1 MPHPVYNWIQ
11 SFFCEHSHCTKFGHD
26 VSHFRDISAS
36 IIQGSGIG
44 PVSYVV
50 TASDLHP
57 VNSGNLMSKYADD
70 TYLIIPASNA
80 NPCIAEVEHI
90 EAWSDANNLQLNRA
104 KSLETPSSVQGV
116 TGNRPFRL
124 QPCQESAESSM

>member
-1 MPHPVYNWIQ
+1 MLRYVN
-11 SFFCEHSHCTKFGHD
+11 C
-26 VSHFRDISAS
+26 
-36 IIQGSGIG
+36 IIKRIYG
-44 PVSYVV
+44 YM
-50 TASDLHP
+50 DLHP

-80 NPCIAEVEHI
+80 NTCIAEVEHI
-90 EAWSDANNLQLNRA
+90 DLQLNRA